1 MTKYLLLRDNRQTGP
16 YSAAELAIHGLKP
29 YDLVWLEGKSAAWRY
44 PSEIEEL
51 KPFAPVVEEQ
61 PFDRFYK
68 KPEIKTI
75 EPAIKDNTRIKE
87 NYSLIREEIKK
98 TEPIKPAKDSVI
110 APISASKKNSC

>member
-1 MTKYLLLRDNRQTGP
+1 MNKYLLLRDNKQSGP
-16 YSAAELAIHGLKP
+16 YSVTDLAKHGLKP

-68 KPEIKTI
+68 KSETKTL
-75 EPAIKDNTRIKE
+75 ESAAKDNTRVQQSSSV
-87 NYSLIREEIKK
+87 YDQVQ
-98 TEPIKPAKDSVI
+98 KPAE
-110 APISASKKNSC
+110 N